1 MLETLI
7 SHQIVQLTNVC
18 IVAKGKVLLLIFY
31 AKSKLSSSGH
41 RLLQFCQWTLNSGAG
56 VGTDK
61 IRGLNRLLSSW
72 VHHWL
77 VRCVPISWSGGQQKP
92 DAVSFP
98 SWPCFCSS
106 GHVLF
111 RKRFSSWC
119 YWKWSLNGACC
130 GDARSTQ
137 FCTAAPWCQPLRAL
151 GSPSGD
157 LINET
162 ESSLQDENRLLML
175 DLCVRCCLNVSSF
188 SQK

>member
-18 IVAKGKVLLLIFY
+18 IVAKGKVLLLILS
-31 AKSKLSSSGH
+31 AKSKLSSAGH

-77 VRCVPISWSGGQQKP
+77 VRCVPISWSGGQKP

-98 SWPCFCSS
+98 SWPCFGSA

-111 RKRFSSWC
+111 WKRFSSWC
-119 YWKWSLNGACC
+119 YWKWSQNRACR
-130 GDARSTQ
+130 GDARSPPSFVPQLPGTTFHGPWVHLQ
-137 FCTAAPWCQPLRAL
+137 EIPSVKQRAAYKAKTD
-151 GSPSGD
+151 S
-157 LINET
+157 
-162 ESSLQDENRLLML
+162 
-175 DLCVRCCLNVSSF
+175 
-188 SQK
+188 

>member
-18 IVAKGKVLLLIFY
+18 IVAKGKVLLLILS

-61 IRGLNRLLSSW
+61 IRGLNLLLSSW

-77 VRCVPISWSGGQQKP
+77 ITCAPISCNGGQQKP

-98 SWPCFCSS
+98 SWPYFCSS

-111 RKRFSSWC
+111 WKRFSSWC
-119 YWKWSLNGACC
+119 YWKWSQNGACH
-130 GDARSTQ
+130 GNA
-137 FCTAAPWCQPLRAL
+137 
-151 GSPSGD
+151 GSPPSFVPQLPGAS
-157 LINET
+157 LHGAWVHLQET
-162 ESSLQDENRLLML
+162 PSMKQRAAYKAKTDS
-175 DLCVRCCLNVSSF
+175 
-188 SQK
+188 